1 MAKTW
6 DLGRVL
12 TAMVTPMTPEG
23 VIDLDGA
30 VRLAVRLSESGSDGL
45 VILGTTG
52 EAPTL
57 SHAEKVEVIRAVVG
71 AVGGAVTVIAGTGSY
86 DTAASVELTREAE
99 KLGVDGIMAV
109 VPYYNRPPQEG
120 LYRHFEAILQATS
133 LPVMLYNIPGRTGA
147 NLAPETVARLA
158 EAPNLAAVKEA
169 SGDLD
174 QVSRLAQAVP
184 EHVRIYAGDDSLT
197 LPILAVGGYG
207 VVSVA
212 SHLVG
217 PQIQEMIGAFVAGRV
232 EEAIR
237 IHHHLYPL
245 FRGLFVTTNPIPVK
259 AALEM
264 AGFPAGPPRLPLPP
278 ATEAEREAIQQAM
291 KQVGLLD

>member
-1 MAKTW
+1 MARTS

-23 VIDLDGA
+23 AVDLDGA

-57 SHAEKVEVIRAVVG
+57 SKEEKKELIRAVVG

-99 KLGVDGIMAV
+99 KLGVDGILAV

-120 LYRHFEAILQATS
+120 LYRHFQAILQATS
-133 LPVMLYNIPGRTGA
+133 LPVMLYNIPSRTGR
-147 NLAPETVARLA
+147 NLEPETVARLA
-158 EAPNLAAVKEA
+158 EAPNLAAIKEA
-169 SGDLD
+169 AGSLD
-174 QVSRLAQAVP
+174 QVSQLIQVLP
-184 EHVRIYAGDDSLT
+184 ERVRVYAGDDSLT
-197 LPILAVGGYG
+197 LPMLAVGGYG

-217 PQIQEMIGAFVAGRV
+217 TQIQEMIAAYLEGRV
-232 EEAIR
+232 AEAAR

-245 FRGLFVTTNPIPVK
+245 FRGLFITTNPIPVK

-264 AGFPAGPPRLPLPP
+264 VGLPAGPPRLPLPP
-278 ATEAEREAIQQAM
+278 ASDAEREAIRQALR
-291 KQVGLLD
+291 QVGLLD